1 MNMGWFRKS
10 VENESHGEDEN
21 SALSTIRQTYKR
33 LDLPAQVQAVAEK
46 EFKRLEQIDPSAVE
60 FTIGMN
66 YLQLVLD
73 LPWTKRSP
81 SNLDLAQAE
90 SILAREHTGLQH
102 VKDRILEYLATNIV
116 YMSQSFRILV
126 VDDEQIT
133 RENIAHILVKENY
146 LVQTAQDGKEAMEIL
161 SEHTCDLIITD
172 MKMEKVDGLELLER
186 VKQDKPEVE
195 IILITGYATVDSAV
209 NAMRGGAAHYLSKP
223 LNLEVL
229 KRTVKDISLRRQP
242 MRMTGPILCYTG
254 PPGTGKTSIGQSV
267 ALAMGRQFIRLSMG
281 GLRDEAELRGHRRTY
296 AGAMPGRIISEIR
309 RVGVNNP
316 VIMLDEIDKIGQDF
330 RGDPASVL
338 LEVLDPEQNRAFL
351 DYYLDIPFDLCNVL
365 FITTANM
372 PDSLPKPLLDRMEIL
387 SFPSYTV
394 EEKKRI
400 AIEHLVPK
408 QLRQHGQ
415 NPEQIHFTKAALETI
430 IQDYTREAGLRN
442 LEREIGALCRK
453 INRRML
459 KKEVTT
465 PVELDVDQVHNLL
478 GPARFMS
485 KVAQAEN
492 LPGVTTG
499 LVWTENGGQIIFI
512 ETARMRGSGQLILT
526 GSLGDVLRESGQTAL
541 SYVRS
546 RAAQYGIEETFFDQ
560 CDIHVHIPAGSIPKD
575 GPSAGLTIAVA
586 LISLLTGRAARR
598 DVAMSGELSL
608 SGRVLPVSGVR
619 EKILAAQQAR
629 VHMAIFPKQNEKMAK
644 ILENDVL
651 NAVELFFADSINSV
665 IDLVL
670 EEHHS

>member
-1 MNMGWFRKS
+1 MAWFKKS
-10 VENESHGEDEN
+10 AENESHADDSC
-21 SALSTIRQTYKR
+21 SALASIRQTFER
-33 LDLPAQVQAVAEK
+33 LDLPAQVRTTAGK
-46 EFKRLEQIDPSAVE
+46 ELKRLEQIDPSVAE
-60 FTIGMN
+60 FTISMN
-66 YLQLVLD
+66 YMQLVLD

-90 SILAREHTGLQH
+90 AILTREHTGLQH

-146 LVQTAQDGKEAMEIL
+146 QVQTAQDGKEAMEIL
-161 SEHTCDLIITD
+161 SEYTCDLIITD

-186 VKQDKPEVE
+186 VKQEKPEVE

-223 LNLEVL
+223 LNLDVL

-242 MRMTGPILCYTG
+242 MRMTGPILCFTG
-254 PPGTGKTSIGQSV
+254 PPGTGKTSIGRSV

-309 RVGVNNP
+309 RIGVNNP

-351 DYYLDIPFDLCNVL
+351 DYYLDIPFDLSDVL

-372 PDSLPKPLLDRMEIL
+372 PDSLPKPLLDRMEVL
-387 SFPSYTV
+387 PFPSYTV

-400 AIEHLVPK
+400 SIEHLIPK

-415 NPEQIHFTKAALETI
+415 SPEQLHFTEAALETI

-442 LEREIGALCRK
+442 FEREIGALCRK

-459 KKEVTT
+459 KKEVTP
-465 PVELDVDQVHNLL
+465 PVELDKEHVHDLL

-485 KVAQAEN
+485 EAGQAEN

-512 ETARMRGSGQLILT
+512 ETARMRGTGQLILT

-546 RAAQYGIEETFFDQ
+546 RAAQYGIEEAFFEQ
-560 CDIHVHIPAGSIPKD
+560 SDIHVHIPAGNIPKD

-586 LISLLTGRAARR
+586 LISLLTGRAAKR

-619 EKILAAQQAR
+619 EKILAAQQAGVR
-629 VHMAIFPKQNEKMAK
+629 MAIFPKQNEKMAK

-665 IDLVL
+665 IDIVL
-670 EEHHS
+670 EGNNS

>member
-1 MNMGWFRKS
+1 
-10 VENESHGEDEN
+10 
-21 SALSTIRQTYKR
+21 
-33 LDLPAQVQAVAEK
+33 
-46 EFKRLEQIDPSAVE
+46 
-60 FTIGMN
+60 
-66 YLQLVLD
+66 
-73 LPWTKRSP
+73 
-81 SNLDLAQAE
+81 
-90 SILAREHTGLQH
+90 
-102 VKDRILEYLATNIV
+102 
-116 YMSQSFRILV
+116 
-126 VDDEQIT
+126 
-133 RENIAHILVKENY
+133 
-146 LVQTAQDGKEAMEIL
+146 
-161 SEHTCDLIITD
+161 
-172 MKMEKVDGLELLER
+172 
-186 VKQDKPEVE
+186 
-195 IILITGYATVDSAV
+195 
-209 NAMRGGAAHYLSKP
+209 
-223 LNLEVL
+223 
-229 KRTVKDISLRRQP
+229 
-242 MRMTGPILCYTG
+242 
-254 PPGTGKTSIGQSV
+254 
-267 ALAMGRQFIRLSMG
+267 MG

-309 RVGVNNP
+309 RIGVNNP

-351 DYYLDIPFDLCNVL
+351 DYYLDIPFDLSDVL

-372 PDSLPKPLLDRMEIL
+372 PDSLPKPLLDRMEVL
-387 SFPSYTV
+387 PFPSYTV

-400 AIEHLVPK
+400 SIEHLIPK

-415 NPEQIHFTKAALETI
+415 SPEQLHFTEAALETI

-442 LEREIGALCRK
+442 FEREIGALCRK

-459 KKEVTT
+459 KKEVTP
-465 PVELDVDQVHNLL
+465 PVELDKEHVHDLL

-485 KVAQAEN
+485 EAGQAEN

-512 ETARMRGSGQLILT
+512 ETARMRGTGQLILT

-546 RAAQYGIEETFFDQ
+546 RAAQYGIEEAFFEQ
-560 CDIHVHIPAGSIPKD
+560 SDIHVHIPAGNIPKD

-586 LISLLTGRAARR
+586 LISLLTGRAAKR

-619 EKILAAQQAR
+619 EKILAAQQAGVR
-629 VHMAIFPKQNEKMAK
+629 MAIFPKQNEKMAK

-665 IDLVL
+665 IDIVL
-670 EEHHS
+670 EGNNS